1 MNVNI
6 CGIKHE
12 IVETEDTFTSEAV
25 HLGEIHFKDCKI
37 FINKDMHEDMKAIT
51 ICHEMVHGM
60 LTHLGYQEQSND
72 EQFVQA
78 LAMAI
83 WQGFTIKEF

>member
-12 IVETEDTFTSEAV
+12 IVETEDAFTSEAV

-37 FINKDMHEDMKAIT
+37 FINKDVHEDMKAIT

-78 LAMAI
+78 RARGRG
-83 WQGFTIKEF
+83 QGFAIKEF